1 MVAAAARDIVAPP
14 VVRARDAV
22 AVTPRAG
29 AAALR
34 DADAGRPDM
43 ALRDVVGWGVALRVV
58 VVAPTDGRGATLITV
73 PLRGEMAA
81 LDDIVSALA
90 RPASDTVAV
99 RAPTVRGDVVPAA
112 FFVVVVFRR
121 DIAACER

>member
-1 MVAAAARDIVAPP
+1 M
-14 VVRARDAV
+14 VRARDAV
-22 AVTPRAG
+22 AVTPRVG

-58 VVAPTDGRGATLITV
+58 MVAPYDGRGATLITV

-99 RAPTVRGDVVPAA
+99 RAPTVRGDVVPVA